1 MRVDQAN
8 SRRTLSS
15 QLSPSKEE
23 IAAKIRRATNTAP
36 GADGIEYHD
45 ISKLDPDGE
54 LLEILYDAVWHLGIS
69 ADWKITR
76 TIPIYKKGDP
86 ADFGNF
92 RPIFLLSTLY
102 KLFSGVIASRLCTVT
117 SINGWLSAEQKGIL
131 PGAHGI
137 QEHSILLETAIGE
150 AKHLKR
156 NLTICWLDLANAFGS
171 LPRDFLEELFVSLS
185 ACPF

>member
-150 AKHLKR
+150 AKHLKK
-156 NLTICWLDLANAFGS
+156 NLTCWLDLANAFGS
-171 LPRDFLEELFVSLS
+171 LPRDFLEELFVSLP

>member
-1 MRVDQAN
+1 MRMDQAN

-15 QLSPSKEE
+15 KLSPLE
-23 IAAKIRRATNTAP
+23 RGDCCQDQTGTNTAP

-54 LLEILYDAVWHLGIS
+54 LLEILYDAVWRLGIP
-69 ADWKITR
+69 ADWKIAR

-92 RPIFLLSTLY
+92 RPISLLSTVY

-117 SINGWLSAEQKGIL
+117 SNNGWLSAEQK
-131 PGAHGI
+131 
-137 QEHSILLETAIGE
+137 S
-150 AKHLKR
+150 
-156 NLTICWLDLANAFGS
+156 F
-171 LPRDFLEELFVSLS
+171 
-185 ACPF
+185 